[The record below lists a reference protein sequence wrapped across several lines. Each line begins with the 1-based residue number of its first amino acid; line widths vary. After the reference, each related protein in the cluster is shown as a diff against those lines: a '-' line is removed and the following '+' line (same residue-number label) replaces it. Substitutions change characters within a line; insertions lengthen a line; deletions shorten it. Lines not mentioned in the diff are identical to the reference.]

1 MTGNQSKASG
11 TTLHRSGC
19 WLSGLSAIP
28 KIEGWAMQCE
38 VDLRMSNYEV
48 QKFRIATARTAAC
61 VVSNWK
67 EAE

>member
-1 MTGNQSKASG
+1 M
-11 TTLHRSGC
+11 LHKFGC
-19 WLSGLSAIP
+19 WLSGLTAIP

-38 VDLRMSNYEV
+38 VDLGTCNREV
-48 QKFRIATARTAAC
+48 GKFRIATARTVAC

>member
-1 MTGNQSKASG
+1 MK
-11 TTLHRSGC
+11 LRRFGC
-19 WLSGLSAIP
+19 WFFGLTAIP

-38 VDLRMSNYEV
+38 VDLRMCNCEV
-48 QKFRIATARTAAC
+48 GKVRIATARTAAC

>member
-1 MTGNQSKASG
+1 MTSNQSKAPG
-11 TTLHRSGC
+11 TMLQRFGC
-19 WLSGLSAIP
+19 SLSGLIAIP

-38 VDLRMSNYEV
+38 VDLRSCNREV
-48 QKFRIATARTAAC
+48 GKFRIATARTAAC

>member
-1 MTGNQSKASG
+1 MTGNQSKAPG
-11 TTLHRSGC
+11 TMLQRFGC
-19 WLSGLSAIP
+19 WLSGLIAIP

-38 VDLRMSNYEV
+38 VDLRSCNREV
-48 QKFRIATARTAAC
+48 GKFRIATARTAAC